1 MSKSVEK
8 ELVEDFLEEDAE
20 IPGQKVVLVSFLSPE
35 TVLEDKNKYFF
46 RAFLKGYELKWKT
59 TRLEAWLAEQASA
72 INGKIDSAANVLRN
86 ASGGDVTAESKEE
99 LKKKEEELL
108 GSKVSVQ
115 SLVEEFQAFCR
126 KEQKDITVG
135 TLAEEYDDFMFAAQT
150 KLEEEFHAKN
160 DFRTTIRGVK
170 VRGVYSSEVEAAA
183 RAKRLQK
190 LDPHFN
196 IYAGA
201 VGKWLAW
208 DPNPNK
214 IADQEYAEDQLNMLM
229 KKYKENEES
238 RDQFYT
244 EQKALKTQKKSGAV
258 SQPAEISEPN
268 ISVLP
273 ASAMAAAAGGG
284 AHDSLFSGP
293 ADLAIQRKMEQK
305 GVEDGVAGGGMD

>member
-1 MSKSVEK
+1 MSKAVEK
-8 ELVEDFLEEDAE
+8 EVVEDFLEEDSE

-59 TRLEAWLAEQASA
+59 TRLEAWLAEQVSA
-72 INGKIDSAANVLRN
+72 INGKIDSAANILRN
-86 ASGGDVTAESKEE
+86 ASGGDVAATAESKEE

-150 KLEEEFHAKN
+150 KLEDEFHAKN

-273 ASAMAAAAGGG
+273 ASAMAAAAG

-293 ADLAIQRKMEQK
+293 ADLAIARKVEQAA
-305 GVEDGVAGGGMD
+305 AGGGMD

>member
-1 MSKSVEK
+1 MSKTVEK
-8 ELVEDFLEEDAE
+8 EVVEDFLEEDAE

-35 TVLEDKNKYFF
+35 SVLEDKNKYFF

-86 ASGGDVTAESKEE
+86 AADGGVAATTESKEE

-135 TLAEEYDDFMFAAQT
+135 TLAEEYDDFMFTAQS

-273 ASAMAAAAGGG
+273 ASAMAAVAGGG
-284 AHDSLFSGP
+284 EHDSLFSGP
-293 ADLAIQRKMEQK
+293 ADLAIQRKVEQK
-305 GVEDGVAGGGMD
+305 GADGGDMD